1 MNIKQFVTFFG
12 VSIAFPFEVYSH
24 TVVEDQC
31 ENTTIYS
38 FDSEA
43 NYNNQPLLI
52 ETNSYILKIQNRSE
66 IWDIHELEITS
77 KSNPIKSVQL
87 LFEGPVFEITS
98 LELDNTALGKEFM
111 VTDKPSA
118 QGYRYSLI
126 PSLDGKTIT
135 NNSQLSQLWSLPE
148 HDYPMFT
155 DLNNDQVC
163 EVLDFNEK
171 YISYFKHPSFMV
183 SSNAYRYNA
192 QMGQL
197 ELTSSLN
204 KQHIQTQWDDEL
216 YRFQRLLQAIE
227 KTESKEDI
235 SLQTYES
242 EIEAI
247 FATRFL
253 YTAKQVG
260 QFLGAIERLEHLF
273 LAFNKL
279 EAEDNLSYV
288 PFIWSIWGEISFEE
302 FKELNNDIELFSQ
315 SELMEIENIFVII
328 NLDK

>member
-1 MNIKQFVTFFG
+1 MSIKQFVILFG
-12 VSIAFPFEVYSH
+12 LSIALPLEGISH
-24 TVVEDQC
+24 TVVDAQC
-31 ENTTIYS
+31 DNLTIYS

-43 NYNNQPLLI
+43 TYNNQPILV
-52 ETNSYILKIQNRSE
+52 ETDNYILKIKNRSE
-66 IWDIHELEITS
+66 VWDIHELEITS
-77 KSNPIKSVQL
+77 KSNPIKSIQL
-87 LFEGPVFEITS
+87 EFEGPVFEITS
-98 LELDNTALGKEFM
+98 LELDNTTLGKEFM

-126 PSLDGKTIT
+126 PSLYGKTIT
-135 NNSQLSQLWSLPE
+135 NNSQLPQLWSLPE

-163 EVLDFNEK
+163 EVLYFNDE
-171 YISYFKHPSFMV
+171 YISYFKYPSFMV

-192 QMGQL
+192 KMGQL

-216 YRFQRLLQAIE
+216 NRFQRLLQAIE
-227 KTESKEDI
+227 KAESKEEID
-235 SLQTYES
+235 LQTYEF
-242 EIEAI
+242 EIESI

-260 QFLGAIERLEHLF
+260 QFSEAIEQLEHLF

-279 EAEDNLSYV
+279 DAEDNLSYV

-302 FKELNNDIELFSQ
+302 FKELNNDIDLFSQ
-315 SELMEIENIFVII
+315 SELIEIANIFVMVS
-328 NLDK
+328 L